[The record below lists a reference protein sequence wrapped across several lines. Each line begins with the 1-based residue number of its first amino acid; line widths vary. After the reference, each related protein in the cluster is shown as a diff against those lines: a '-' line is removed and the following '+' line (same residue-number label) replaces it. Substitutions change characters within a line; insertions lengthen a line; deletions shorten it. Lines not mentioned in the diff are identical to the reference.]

1 MSEKI
6 DAKSKPKSKPKS
18 KMTTEYE
25 EFIGK
30 EPSLKTLLNFI
41 NINKKEFDDYNTEC
55 IAKKQEEEKIDYN
68 VIYEYVKFAKK
79 YTNDEYYYIG
89 GNIKTGLDEP
99 ITTESIKQAI
109 KLNNENQPDHMA
121 EVASQIR
128 CSNQLNNLQKILDI
142 YYEKWLEEYY
152 APPPIPTNEN
162 RTERKSG
169 VSLMFWSLLCGGTN
183 PDDGSRRGGEG
194 YEKVA
199 GTTKIGKT

>member
-1 MSEKI
+1 
-6 DAKSKPKSKPKS
+6 
-18 KMTTEYE
+18 MTTEYE

-55 IAKKQEEEKIDYN
+55 IAKNQEEEKIDYK
-68 VIYEYVKFAKK
+68 ILYEYLDFAKN
-79 YTNDEYYYIG
+79 YGNDKYYYIG
-89 GNIKTGLDEP
+89 GNIKKELDDP
-99 ITTESIKQAI
+99 ITIESIKQAN
-109 KLNNENQPDHMA
+109 KLNNENQPEHMA

-152 APPPIPTNEN
+152 APPPPIPTNEN
-162 RTERKSG
+162 RTY
-169 VSLMFWSLLCGGTN
+169 SLMFWSLLCGGTN

-199 GTTKIGKT
+199 GTTMIGKTRKN